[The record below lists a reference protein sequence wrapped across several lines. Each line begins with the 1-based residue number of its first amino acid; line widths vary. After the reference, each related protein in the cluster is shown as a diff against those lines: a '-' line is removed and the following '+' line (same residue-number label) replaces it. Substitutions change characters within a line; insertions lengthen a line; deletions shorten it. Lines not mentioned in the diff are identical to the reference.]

1 MKHIQIAF
9 RDGQKLTASLDLPQ
23 TSPKALVVLAHGSS
37 SLGKE
42 LPLLADLASAMSQ
55 IGLACLRFDFPF
67 VCNGKKTPNSEAVLI
82 EAYGA
87 ALAEGRRQFPGIPV
101 IAAGKSLGAKIALRM
116 PAAGLAGAILFGFPL
131 HAPGHAGT
139 AAASLLREFLSP
151 ILIIQGTRD
160 AFANKM
166 LLRDVVGDLP
176 HTSLYQV
183 EGGDHSLR
191 CAVGLDAS
199 LPGIISAIKAWLV
212 RKIC

>member
-1 MKHIQIAF
+1 MKLSQIPF

-23 TSPKALVVLAHGSS
+23 TSPKTLVVLAHGSS
-37 SLGKE
+37 SLGKD
-42 LPLLADLASAMSQ
+42 LPLLVELGHAMTQ
-55 IGLACLRFDFPF
+55 LGLACLRFDFPF
-67 VCNGKKTPNSEAVLI
+67 VCSGKKTPNSEAVLI

-116 PAAGLAGAILFGFPL
+116 PGAELAGAILFGFPL

-139 AAASLLREFLSP
+139 AAASFLREFLAP

-160 AFANKM
+160 AFANQM
-166 LLRDVVGDLP
+166 LLREVVAGLRK
-176 HTSLYQV
+176 TSLYHV

-191 CAVGLDAS
+191 SAEGLDAS
-199 LPGIISAIKAWLV
+199 LPGIISAIEAWLV
-212 RKIC
+212 RKI